1 MYLLAALIFEFASTL
16 NLSLP
21 ICMQNGNTPLYEA
34 VWNNQADTVDLFLN
48 GDADVN
54 IRNKVISMD

>member
-1 MYLLAALIFEFASTL
+1 MHFIVSYSFATPSKLLFVYS
-16 NLSLP
+16 
-21 ICMQNGNTPLYEA
+21 QNGNTPLYEA

-54 IRNKVISMD
+54 IRNKVKFY